1 MADSNSRRPRA
12 SGDPVARANDAGF
25 PPARERQAN
34 PAPPTRALLLRAT
47 GYYAFWVVLI
57 GTGASDLAFGLC
69 AAVAAAWVSLRVLP
83 AGSLR
88 LRPRALVTLV
98 PHFLWQSVVAGWDV
112 ARRVFDP
119 RLPIKP
125 GLLRYPVGFAP
136 GAARNAYAG
145 MTSLLPGTVPCG
157 EEDGAIV
164 YHCLD
169 TDQPLAAQ
177 LAAEERRLARVL
189 VAPDRSADDD

>member
-1 MADSNSRRPRA
+1 MPA
-12 SGDPVARANDAGF
+12 
-25 PPARERQAN
+25 PAR
-34 PAPPTRALLLRAT
+34 RALLLRAA
-47 GYYAFWVVLI
+47 GYYALWVVLI
-57 GTGASDLAFGLC
+57 GTGSTDLAFGLC

-88 LRPRALVTLV
+88 LRPLALVTLA

-136 GAARNAYAG
+136 GAARNAFAG

-157 EEDGAIV
+157 EEDGALV

-169 TDQPLAAQ
+169 TDQALAVQ
-177 LAAEERRLARVL
+177 LAAEEQRLARVL
-189 VAPDRSADDD
+189 VAADRDGADV